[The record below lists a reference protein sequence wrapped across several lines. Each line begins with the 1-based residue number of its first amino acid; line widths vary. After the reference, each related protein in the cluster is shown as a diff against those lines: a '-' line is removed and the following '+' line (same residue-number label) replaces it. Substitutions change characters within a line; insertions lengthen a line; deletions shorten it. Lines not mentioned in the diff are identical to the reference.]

1 MKIEWIDS
9 VGSTNAY
16 IKEPMFGVSPLTMVC
31 ARRQTAG
38 RGQRG
43 NSWESEP
50 GKNLTF
56 SFYMEHLPVAPA
68 AQFVISEAV
77 SLAMAEALGAF
88 GIEARVKWPNDIYV
102 GEGKICGILIEN
114 SIMGSAIAR
123 SVVGI
128 GLNVN
133 QRVFLSD
140 APNPVSMAGL
150 TGMDY
155 SLREVA
161 TRVAENLQRYVDRLA
176 AAEAPSMEALHLEYF
191 GRLWRADG
199 ALHPFREVASGL
211 RFEASVCGVAP
222 SGHISLRDASG
233 ALRSYAFKQIE
244 WL

>member
-16 IKEPMFGVSPLTMVC
+16 VKEVAGVVAPMTMVC
-31 ARRQTAG
+31 ARSQTAG

-56 SFYMEHLPVAPA
+56 SFYMNDLPVAPA
-68 AQFVISEAV
+68 EQFVVSEAV
-77 SLAMAEALGAF
+77 ALAMAASLREF
-88 GIEARVKWPNDIYV
+88 GIRAGVKWPNDIYV
-102 GEGKICGILIEN
+102 GDGKICGILIEN
-114 SIMGSAIAR
+114 SIMGSAVAR

-140 APNPVSMAGL
+140 APNPVSMARIAGREFVL
-150 TGMDY
+150 D
-155 SLREVA
+155 EVA
-161 TRVAENLQRYVDRLA
+161 EIVAANLQRYLDRLGTGRI
-176 AAEAPSMEALHLEYF
+176 EELHREYHAN
-191 GRLWRADG
+191 LWRADG
-199 ALHPFREVASGL
+199 AAHPFREVSSGE
-211 RFEASVCGVAP
+211 RFEAMVSGVAP
-222 SGHISLRDASG
+222 SGHISLRDTG
-233 ALRSYAFKQIE
+233 GQLRAYAFKEIE